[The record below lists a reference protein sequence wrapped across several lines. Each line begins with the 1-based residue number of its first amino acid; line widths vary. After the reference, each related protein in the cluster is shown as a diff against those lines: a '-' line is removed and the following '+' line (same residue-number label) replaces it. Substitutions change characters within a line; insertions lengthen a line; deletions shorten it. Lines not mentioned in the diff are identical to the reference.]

1 MTAQS
6 LVAGKPIERV
16 DLDRVGGRL
25 PDDNLSGMAERCSPV
40 SVSEIEVRH
49 SSPKNV
55 RTCNTPASELG
66 TRWVAVGALRRCARP
81 RPCRLRRYLRSGLVC
96 CAARRDERTT
106 GLFFHHRERLDTN
119 EDAALER
126 AASDPEPLEQA
137 VTWVQQLQNGER
149 IRVGW
154 FATLTPAGVEW
165 SGLRTSSIR
174 WDSVEH
180 ITPWTMSVRGGIRAG
195 RGVRIRV
202 PGKSMVISC
211 SKSNFADVLATCA
224 EMARSCS

>member
-1 MTAQS
+1 VSWGRAGLRWGLFGAALGLV
-6 LVAGKPIERV
+6 LVAFDGIS
-16 DLDRVGGRL
+16 D
-25 PDDNLSGMAERCSPV
+25 
-40 SVSEIEVRH
+40 
-49 SSPKNV
+49 
-55 RTCNTPASELG
+55 PA
-66 TRWVAVGALRRCARP
+66 WFVALLAVM
-81 RPCRLRRYLRSGLVC
+81 SGLL
-96 CAARRDERTT
+96 

-126 AASDPEPLEQA
+126 AASDPESLEQA